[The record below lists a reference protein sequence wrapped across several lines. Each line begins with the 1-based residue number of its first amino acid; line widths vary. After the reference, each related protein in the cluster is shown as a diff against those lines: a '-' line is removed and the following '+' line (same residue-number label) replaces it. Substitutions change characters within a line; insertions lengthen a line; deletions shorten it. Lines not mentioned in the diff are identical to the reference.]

1 MSKFKILSFVLL
13 LVLSLNLSAKEYKA
27 SLFGVKSE
35 GITVNTGSIQKAVDY
50 ISENGGGNLVFYV
63 GRYLTGTIQLKSNVT
78 IELKE
83 GAVLVATTSVY
94 DYSGINGTQAL
105 ITADGQ
111 ENIGI
116 IGKGVIEGQGAAVLQ
131 NITVQIQKGYLKGTA
146 AQASPALIAMNNC
159 KNITIDEFNLMNAC
173 GNVQAYSGC
182 KNLTISRVAVKS
194 TGVKGSKGLVI
205 AGCDGVKLS
214 NIFFETSDTEFNSA
228 GTSKNITVVD
238 CKNANGK
245 KLQLKN

>member
-1 MSKFKILSFVLL
+1 MNKIKIVSFVLL
-13 LVLSLNLSAKEYKA
+13 LVFSLNLSAKEYKT

-35 GITVNTGSIQKAVDY
+35 GITANTGSIQKAVDY

-94 DYSGINGTQAL
+94 DYSGTNGTQAL

-131 NITVQIQKGYLKGTA
+131 NIAAQIQKGYQAGTA

-159 KNITIDEFNLMNAC
+159 KNITINEFNLMNAC
-173 GNVQAYSGC
+173 GNVQVYSGC
-182 KNLTISRVAVKS
+182 KNLSINGVTVKS
-194 TGVKGSKGLVI
+194 TELKGSKGLVL

-214 NIFFETSDTEFNSA
+214 NIFFETSGKEVETT
-228 GTSKNITVVD
+228 GSKNVSATN
-238 CKNANGK
+238 CKNAAGK
-245 KLQLKN
+245 KIGLTK